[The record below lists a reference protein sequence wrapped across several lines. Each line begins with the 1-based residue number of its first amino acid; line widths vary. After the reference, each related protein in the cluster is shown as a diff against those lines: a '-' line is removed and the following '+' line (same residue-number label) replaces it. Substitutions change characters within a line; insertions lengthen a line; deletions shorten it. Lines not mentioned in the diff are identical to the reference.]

1 MLRNLAHTSSI
12 VGKIIKKI
20 NLASYCLEV
29 SYCSWNAY
37 LTEGF
42 LTLSEAY

>member
-29 SYCSWNAY
+29 SYSWNAY

-42 LTLSEAY
+42 LILSEAY